1 MSKKKQRN
9 EGGPP
14 GLKSEYPVSITT
26 GVIFALV
33 VMLLLPISQYITTL
47 RERLTRT
54 VELVDYQPP
63 EVPPEPPPPEDVE
76 DEADIDDVEE
86 QREPPTLDQLELAL
100 NPDVTGLA
108 GGDFT
113 VPDFQIGAGLDEI
126 IYEIGDL
133 SHPPRPTFQ
142 PEPTYPPELRNARI
156 SGEVVLEFI
165 VTPDGT
171 TRDIRVRSSTNP
183 GFDEPAIRAVRRWRF
198 EPGEKDGQAVHT
210 RVRIRIPF
218 RHSS

>member
-1 MSKKKQRN
+1 MSRRKHQD
-9 EGGPP
+9 EDGPP
-14 GLKSEYPVSITT
+14 DLDSEFLVSLTT
-26 GVIFALV
+26 GLVFALL
-33 VMLLLPISQYITTL
+33 VMLMLPISQYITTL

-63 EVPPEPPPPEDVE
+63 EVPPEPPPPEDID

-100 NPDVTGLA
+100 NPDVSGLA

-126 IYEIGDL
+126 IYELGDL

-142 PEPTYPPELRNARI
+142 PDPIYPPELRSARI
-156 SGEVVLEFI
+156 SGQVILEF
-165 VTPDGT
+165 VVSADGT
-171 TRDIRVRSSTNP
+171 TRNIRVHSSTNP
-183 GFDEPAIRAVRRWRF
+183 AFDESAMRAVRRWRF
-198 EPGEKDGQAVHT
+198 EPGEKDGQAVNT
-210 RVRIRIPF
+210 RVRQLLRFSP
-218 RHSS
+218 R